1 MGGLR
6 GLGRG
11 GRNSGG
17 GGGGADG
24 LQGKIQGEGKGRGKP
39 GLPGSVDLGSRG
51 GSKGN
56 PGGEK
61 RGVDSRDFLGAW
73 IGLQGGDTGQQL
85 RERSPQSRTLKQ
97 GRQSDPRP
105 INRGGDNIIP
115 RPFPDP
121 KPRDTIDPSS
131 PSKKG
136 MKHCETAS
144 EN

>member
-1 MGGLR
+1 ME
-6 GLGRG
+6 
-11 GRNSGG
+11 S
-17 GGGGADG
+17 
-24 LQGKIQGEGKGRGKP
+24 
-39 GLPGSVDLGSRG
+39 
-51 GSKGN
+51 

-121 KPRDTIDPSS
+121 KPRDTIDLSS